1 MWYRY
6 WRLPNVGSVYVE
18 YNKDLT
24 SYCGYEWERG
34 ELFLYVRKIRMIIT
48 LPSWNY
54 EKTKTR
60 SGKRSGE
67 TGESITNIEGD
78 RKVQRIGRRSTD
90 TDRGSVSR
98 SG

>member
-6 WRLPNVGSVYVE
+6 KRLPFVGSIYVE
-18 YNKDLT
+18 YNRELT

-54 EKTKTR
+54 DKTR
-60 SGKRSGE
+60 SGKRDGTTRNSIANL
-67 TGESITNIEGD
+67 ESD
-78 RKVQRIGRRSTD
+78 RKVQRIGLRNTD
-90 TDRGSVSR
+90 TDRGRVSR
-98 SG
+98 CG